1 MKGFA
6 ITLTIGILSSMFAAL
21 LVTRVFF
28 FWGSNTGALKK
39 LSFMNLIPAKT
50 IKFMEMRKPAF
61 MLSSILLIGSLVV
74 MGTKRESSLGID
86 FSRWK
91 HREHPT

>member
-28 FWGSNTGALKK
+28 FWGSD
-39 LSFMNLIPAKT
+39 
-50 IKFMEMRKPAF
+50 
-61 MLSSILLIGSLVV
+61 
-74 MGTKRESSLGID
+74 TKDSQKAQLHESDPG
-86 FSRWK
+86 
-91 HREHPT
+91 